1 MQGDNGP
8 GMLPAVMQLFNA
20 GQLAEDTPRISA
32 VDLACCV
39 ARHIPT
45 VEAFVELGVRP
56 SETAL
61 QLAEHAVPIMR
72 CAAQL
77 QSSCSRPCWL
87 RGLVAQR
94 RLTSPA
100 CLPACLL

>member
-8 GMLPAVMQLFNA
+8 GMLPALMQLFNA

-72 CAAQL
+72 CAVQL
-77 QSSCSRPCWL
+77 QPRGACWL